1 MPTGN
6 VRLLMACAALFF
18 IVNAAFAQKN
28 EIGLMLGATITPDR
42 DVRPQ
47 VSTGQPPTTTARIG
61 TGLTYGLS
69 YARRVVDARVASL
82 HAEVVFFAVPSN
94 DVKSALSFVPRNFAS
109 LFVTPGLK
117 LKFLPQSP
125 VTPYVAAGGG
135 FARFAESDF
144 LGNNAPNT
152 GRRGTN
158 RGAFNYGGG
167 LEFKVF
173 PFVSLRGEVR
183 HFITGNPQF
192 NAVFVSDKQHSVI
205 SSVGLVLRF

>member
-1 MPTGN
+1 MLTGK
-6 VRLLMACAALFF
+6 LSLMIVCAALCFAAS
-18 IVNAAFAQKN
+18 AAFAQKN

-42 DVRPQ
+42 EVRPQ
-47 VSTGQPPTTTARIG
+47 VSTGQPPTATARIG

-69 YARRVVDARVASL
+69 YARRIVDARVASL
-82 HAEVVFFAVPSN
+82 HGEVVFFAVPSN
-94 DVKSALSFVPRNFAS
+94 DVKSSLNFVPRNFAS

-117 LKFLPQSP
+117 LKFLPQAP
-125 VTPYVAAGGG
+125 ITPYVAAGGG

-152 GRRGTN
+152 GKRGTN

-183 HFITGNPQF
+183 HFITDNPQF

-205 SSVGLVLRF
+205 SSAGVVLRF